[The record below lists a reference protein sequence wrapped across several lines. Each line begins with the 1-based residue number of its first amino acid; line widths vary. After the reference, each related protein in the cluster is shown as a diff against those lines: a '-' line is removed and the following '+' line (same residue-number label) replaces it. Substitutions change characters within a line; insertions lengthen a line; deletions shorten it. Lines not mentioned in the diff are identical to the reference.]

1 MLLLAPAALAY
12 ETDQITRRLAPLA
25 DAAPAANAEVD
36 RMLAEAIRRTNDTS
50 QCRWKDLATRKL
62 LAFEI
67 YRVTG
72 HAEYVPDRGE
82 FAGMGHGA
90 YAAWLETAPN
100 VERRTFLDRSDIY
113 GDLTPA
119 EALVLGAAG
128 VCSTVNLGGVLMGTD
143 KPDHFFSQGFE
154 YLVLSRF
161 GKNDARALAWG
172 TTSERGPYGLLTSDA
187 FSWADLYANWQG
199 YQFYK
204 ALLTEGSVLA
214 RDEDGCVTQTRP
226 WSWAEWLD
234 DAADEAL
241 NPPVYTPEV
250 AVSVRGRLAR
260 ERETVCAEY
269 ATWGPAVAARR
280 AEILVREAPRAT
292 PKAPARQDEWGLD
305 TLCAPE
311 IAAAREKGTVATSGA
326 SAPGTPEAT
335 PTTPAPAKR

>member
-1 MLLLAPAALAY
+1 MLLLVPAALAY

-36 RMLAEAIRRTNDTS
+36 RMLAEAARRVNETS
-50 QCRWKDLATRKL
+50 GCAWKDPATRKL

-67 YRVTG
+67 YRVTA

-82 FAGMGHGA
+82 LAGFGHGA

-113 GDLTPA
+113 GDLTPV

-172 TTSERGPYGLLTSDA
+172 TASERGPYGLLTSDA

-199 YQFYK
+199 YQFYRS
-204 ALLTEGSVLA
+204 LLTEGSVLG
-214 RDEDGCVTQTRP
+214 RDADGCVTQTRP

-250 AVSVRGRLAR
+250 GVAVRGRLAR
-260 ERETVCAEY
+260 ERATVCLEY
-269 ATWGPAVAARR
+269 AAWGPDAAARR
-280 AEILVREAPRAT
+280 AELFPREAARAT
-292 PKAPARQDEWGLD
+292 SKAPARQDEWGLD

-311 IAAAREKGTVATSGA
+311 IAAAREAATRGA
-326 SAPGTPEAT
+326 GAT
-335 PTTPAPAKR
+335 GAGMPAPEGP